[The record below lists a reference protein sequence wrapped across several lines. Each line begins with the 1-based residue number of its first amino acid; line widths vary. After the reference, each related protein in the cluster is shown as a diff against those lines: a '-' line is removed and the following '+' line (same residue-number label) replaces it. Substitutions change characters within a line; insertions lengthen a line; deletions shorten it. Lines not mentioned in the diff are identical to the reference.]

1 MFCLN
6 FFYISNYYLN
16 IEKNTWWCVILL
28 LAGNS
33 IVSGAQNVGNV
44 FKRQEFDD
52 YRSCAR
58 NFEIHQDKIIR
69 TEESKKMG
77 AKYLNGK
84 EVTSKDECIKFCCRT
99 PNCNVFVLEEK
110 VFNQVISSNI
120 NLWNCRKTS

>member
-1 MFCLN
+1 MFCLIIFN
-6 FFYISNYYLN
+6 ISKRYLN
-16 IEKNTWWCVILL
+16 VQKNVVWCLILL
-28 LAGNS
+28 LAADS
-33 IVSGAQNVGNV
+33 VVSAVQNVGNV

-110 VFNQVISSNI
+110 VFNQV
-120 NLWNCRKTS
+120 NLFCNLRFYLKAS